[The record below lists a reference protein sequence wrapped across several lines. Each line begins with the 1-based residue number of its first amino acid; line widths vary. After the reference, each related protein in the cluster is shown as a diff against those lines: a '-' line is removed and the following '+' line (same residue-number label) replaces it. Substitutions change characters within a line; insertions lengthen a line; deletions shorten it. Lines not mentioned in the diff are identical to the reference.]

1 MPRFTPVGLA
11 IIALAVGFI
20 GLATFQGV
28 TVATHVF
35 TDVPNGAFYHQ
46 DAETIKQLNITNGC
60 NPGGTMYCPSDYTTR
75 GEMAS
80 FLARTAGLYRA
91 VYDQNGTGFQDVG
104 TADQV
109 IASGTMDA
117 PTDCVLLLN
126 GAAEWD
132 DDDNSSTFIELDW
145 FVDGVRVNGSPDWE
159 AHGSGNN
166 ALVISSAIAFQEVA
180 AGSHSVELKANSAAG
195 STTIDVWDV
204 GMFALCVPFDGNGD
218 LVTP

>member
-91 VYDQNGTGFQDVG
+91 AYDQDQLGIGNIGT
-104 TADQV
+104 TPTT
-109 IASGTMDA
+109 IASGTVEA
-117 PTDCVLLLN
+117 PADCVLLMN
-126 GAAEWD
+126 GAVEWG
-132 DDDNSSTFIELDW
+132 DNGNSNFITTEW
-145 FVDGVRVNGSPDWE
+145 YVDGVLVPGSPDWE
-159 AHGSGNN
+159 TERGGSNLLDN
-166 ALVISSAIAFQEVA
+166 VTAIAFQEVGE
-180 AGSHSVELKANSAAG
+180 GSHTVELKADASSG
-195 STTIDVWDV
+195 TVSVYDVA
-204 GMFALCVPFDGNGD
+204 MFALCVPFDGSGD